1 MNRIR
6 NTGLDRYRICS
17 LINEKK
23 SGCRSCSFWS
33 LYIML
38 YYENNER
45 CNEKILSSKVREELI
60 EKFTKTT
67 FRINPT
73 RWADRIAMRVEL
85 YGCEYISD
93 TLYFDGNAMLSRK
106 LIVKLS
112 PEKSFVRIAG
122 RWPLCDQHCLFYK

>member
-6 NTGLDRYRICS
+6 NTGLDRYRIYS

-23 SGCRSCSFWS
+23 SVCRSCSFSS

-60 EKFTKTT
+60 EKFTNTT

-122 RWPLCDQHCLFYK
+122 R